1 MLQKRKGARNG
12 RSYVGNRL
20 RFEGLGH
27 HNNGQEGAQH
37 HVKSSRIADDTASG
51 FSRGKKWPAPAIT
64 RRAANAGIWFRSLA
78 FSGTGRAIPSSAPY
92 KVITGTF
99 IFGRCARRSS
109 KSLNRGSPG

>member
-1 MLQKRKGARNG
+1 MLQQRKRARNG

-20 RFEGLGH
+20 RFECLSYD
-27 HNNGQEGAQH
+27 NDRQESAQH
-37 HVKSSRIADDTASG
+37 QVKSSRIADDTASG
-51 FSRGKKWPAPAIT
+51 FSRGKKCPAPAMI

-99 IFGRCARRSS
+99 IFGR
-109 KSLNRGSPG
+109 